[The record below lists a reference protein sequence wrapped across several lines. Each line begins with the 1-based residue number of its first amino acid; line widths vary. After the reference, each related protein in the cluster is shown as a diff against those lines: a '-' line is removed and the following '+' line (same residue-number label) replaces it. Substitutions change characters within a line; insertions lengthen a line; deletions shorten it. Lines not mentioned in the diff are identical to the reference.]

1 MLRQTFSLVVPIC
14 LAALFGATAP
24 AHAAFVAFASPD
36 GDPANT
42 CLTAADP
49 CREIFQAIDRIDA
62 GGTIFVAPGEYGA
75 FGVDESMNIISDA
88 GPAIVGDSTLALD
101 VTAIRIDVT
110 ATEKVLLRGFVAN
123 VQEATALT
131 VIGGG
136 SARLENCTFIAGST
150 NRFGINYVPTS
161 TSELYVTNSV
171 VSAFTGN
178 TGAGIRIAPA
188 GSASV
193 KVVLDGVRADDGT
206 VGILVDG
213 SGTSGIITMNVGDS
227 TISGNSAQGLA
238 VFEAVSGAPSAI
250 VLERTTVSGNLG
262 QGIVASRDLASIRVR
277 QSTITGNGVGVQ
289 SLNGGQVISHGDNLL
304 ANNSAN
310 GAFTATLPLQ

>member
-1 MLRQTFSLVVPIC
+1 MQRQTSSLAAPIY
-14 LAALFGATAP
+14 LAALLGATAP

-36 GDPANT
+36 GAPGNT

-49 CREIFQAIDRIDA
+49 CREIFQAIDKIDA

-75 FGVDESMNIISDA
+75 FGVDESMNVISDA
-88 GPAIVGDSTLALD
+88 GPAIVGDSELLD
-101 VTAIRIDVT
+101 LTAIRIEIT

-123 VQEATALT
+123 VQEATAIT

-136 SARLENCTFIAGST
+136 TARLENCTFIAGST
-150 NRFGINYVPTS
+150 NRFGINYAPTA

-171 VSAFTGN
+171 VSASTGN
-178 TGAGIRIAPA
+178 TGASIRIAPA
-188 GSASV
+188 GSATV
-193 KVVLDGVRADDGT
+193 KVAFDGVHADDGT

-213 SGTSGIITMNVGDS
+213 SGTSGIITMNVRDS

-250 VLERTTVSGNLG
+250 VLERTTVSGNVG

-277 QSTITGNGVGVQ
+277 QSAITGNGVGVQ
-289 SLNGGQVISHGDNLL
+289 SLNGGQIISHGDNLL

-310 GAFTATLPLQ
+310 GAFTATLPPQ